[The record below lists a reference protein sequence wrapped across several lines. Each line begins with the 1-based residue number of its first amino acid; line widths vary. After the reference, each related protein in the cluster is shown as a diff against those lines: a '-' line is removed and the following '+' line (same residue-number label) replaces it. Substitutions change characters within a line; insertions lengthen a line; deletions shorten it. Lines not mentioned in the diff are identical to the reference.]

1 MIRDLYYL
9 KAIGYHFLEELP
21 HKRKYNINFKNLN
34 NNIKQCTLCH
44 FSKNRK
50 HSLMEKEQKNN
61 NLMILASHADK
72 SENESGILLNSSKGS
87 LLKKYL
93 KLYLN
98 LEEKDF
104 YFSYLFK
111 CFSYGKNDDFSLQS
125 CLPFFYDELNL
136 IRPKILLCLGEYA
149 FKSLGLKDFN
159 ILRGEIF
166 SYQNFFILPSFELE
180 FIEKNPSY
188 EKKFIEDLIKLKG
201 FL

>member
-1 MIRDLYYL
+1 MIRDLHYL
-9 KAIGYHFLEELP
+9 KAMGYSFLKDFPYKNE
-21 HKRKYNINFKNLN
+21 YNISFANLN
-34 NNIKQCTLCH
+34 NNVKQCTLCH

-50 HSLMEKEQKNN
+50 NSLMEKVQKKV
-61 NLMILASHADK
+61 NLMILTSHGDK
-72 SENESGILLNSSKGS
+72 SENESGILLNSHKGS
-87 LLKKYL
+87 LLKEYL

-111 CFSYGKNDDFSLQS
+111 CFDYRKNDDFSLQS
-125 CLPFFYDELNL
+125 CLPFFYNELNL
-136 IRPKILLCLGEYA
+136 IKPKILLCLGEYA
-149 FKSLGLKDFN
+149 FQSLGLKDFN

-166 SYQNFFILPSFELE
+166 SYKNFFILPSFELD

-188 EKKFIEDLIKLKG
+188 EQKFIEDLKKLKG